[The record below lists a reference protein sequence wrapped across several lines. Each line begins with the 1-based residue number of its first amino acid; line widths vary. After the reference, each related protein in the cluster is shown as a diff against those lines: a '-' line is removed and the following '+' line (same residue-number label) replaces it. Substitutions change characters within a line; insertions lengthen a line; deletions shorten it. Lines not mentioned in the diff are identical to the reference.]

1 MVNAT
6 IAIVVVMS
14 VQLGSGTIGLSVGAP
29 EFFPHRVVLPE
40 KMAVGL
46 TEAEGSPAGV
56 VDGTGE
62 DPPTESGEESCY
74 RGNPD
79 GA

>member
-6 IAIVVVMS
+6 IGIVVVRS
-14 VQLGSGTIGLSVGAP
+14 VQLASATIGLSVGAP

-46 TEAEGSPAGV
+46 TEAEGSPAG
-56 VDGTGE
+56 GG
-62 DPPTESGEESCY
+62 
-74 RGNPD
+74 
-79 GA
+79 